1 MSLEGHTDG
10 VSKVLWHPTEP
21 ILYSSS
27 IDDSIKVSVL
37 TAFSVNI
44 VGVFSSYSHTYTI
57 SFAQTLTFHMPT
69 WQVWDARTGQ
79 CIHTFLGHR
88 NIVLDFAIT
97 PDGRTIVTGS
107 DDGTSKVF
115 RI

>member
-10 VSKVLWHPTEP
+10 VCKVLWHPSEP
-21 ILYSSS
+21 ILYSAS
-27 IDDSIKVSVL
+27 IDDSIR
-37 TAFSVNI
+37 
-44 VGVFSSYSHTYTI
+44 VGIHLSHACPLCGNDSLI
-57 SFAQTLTFHMPT
+57 FPK
-69 WQVWDARTGQ
+69 VWDARTGQ

-88 NIVLDFAIT
+88 NIVLDFAIS

-115 RI
+115 RN